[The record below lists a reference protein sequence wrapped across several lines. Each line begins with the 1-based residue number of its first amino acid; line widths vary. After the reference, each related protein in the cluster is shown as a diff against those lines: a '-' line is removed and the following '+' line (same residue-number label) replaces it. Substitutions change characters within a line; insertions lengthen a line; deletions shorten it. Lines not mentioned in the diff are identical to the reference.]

1 MDFQVK
7 FLLYRCS
14 FAIFFLI
21 ISTGIYHKLLICIIF
36 RNEQR
41 RHRWEDPYNL
51 YEVHAEEA
59 RPANQRGL
67 VAMVQPHAGNVT
79 VALITY
85 LYGGSCSDA
94 PLSLCCLL
102 AMQVGGWTVAYDGL
116 TFVTVRGAG
125 HMVPTSQPEQ
135 ALELF
140 KHFLANQ
147 NLPSKPF

>member
-1 MDFQVK
+1 MERFRHDGRPRCQEARRRRASHMDFQVK

-21 ISTGIYHKLLICIIF
+21 ISTGIYHKLLIRIIF

-102 AMQVGGWTVAYDGL
+102 DAGWWMD
-116 TFVTVRGAG
+116 RG
-125 HMVPTSQPEQ
+125 V
-135 ALELF
+135 
-140 KHFLANQ
+140 
-147 NLPSKPF
+147 